1 MDTKRGWTELRPFL
15 GADGRLTAFPAKQK
29 KKLLA
34 LRYPASQIAPGRTYT
49 EPELNDLLNEWPRT
63 TRPPASPDGP
73 PSSSYSIICIPRSAA
88 SRSVQANI
96 CSNSGVE

>member
-15 GADGRLTAFPAKQK
+15 GADGRLIDTAKQK

-34 LRYPASQIAPGRTYT
+34 LRYPASQIVPGRTYT

-63 TRPPASPDGP
+63 TRPPASPDGQ
-73 PSSSYSIICIPRSAA
+73 PSSSYSIICIPRAA
-88 SRSVQANI
+88 APRSV
-96 CSNSGVE
+96 